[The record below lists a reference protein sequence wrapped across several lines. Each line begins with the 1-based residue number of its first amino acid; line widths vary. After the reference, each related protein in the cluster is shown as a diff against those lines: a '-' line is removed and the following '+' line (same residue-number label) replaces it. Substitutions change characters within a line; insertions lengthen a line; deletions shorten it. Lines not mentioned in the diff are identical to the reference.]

1 MLPDPKAIQAST
13 TGSRKPPAAY
23 WLVALVFLV
32 MALAVVSVFI
42 GASQVSLL
50 TLFSAHPDAMASQ
63 VLVVSRI
70 PRTLALILAGMSMAV
85 AGSIM
90 QMLAR
95 NRFVE
100 PSTAGTVESAS
111 LGMLVV
117 ALFWPGLPPFG
128 KMLVASAF
136 ALGGTALFLA
146 ILRRIP
152 LRSALIVPLV
162 GLVLGGVISA
172 VTTFFAYRYDLLQS
186 MHAWTTGD
194 FSAVLRGRYEL
205 LWISLALTVAAYLA
219 ADRFTVAGM
228 GADFA
233 TNVGLNHRRM
243 MNLGLVIVAMVT
255 ASVVVTAGIVPF
267 LGLIVPNLV
276 SLFMGDNL
284 RRSLPWVALI
294 GSAFVLLCDIVGRLV
309 LYPYEIPIG
318 TIVGVVGS
326 AIFLALLLRGR
337 RHFA

>member
-1 MLPDPKAIQAST
+1 MSSAPPAKAVS
-13 TGSRKPPAAY
+13 SRKPPATY

-32 MALAVVSVFI
+32 AGLAMVSLFI

-63 VLVVSRI
+63 VLAVSRI

-117 ALFWPGLPPFG
+117 ALFSPGLPPIG
-128 KMLVASAF
+128 KMLIASGF

-172 VTTFFAYRYDLLQS
+172 VTTFFAYRHDLLQS

-205 LWISLALTVAAYLA
+205 LWISLGLTAVAYTA

-228 GADFA
+228 GEDFA
-233 TNVGLNHRRM
+233 TSVGLNHRRM

-255 ASVVVTAGIVPF
+255 ACVVVTAGIVPF

-276 SLFMGDNL
+276 SLFMGDNM
-284 RRSLPWVALI
+284 RRSLPWVAML

-309 LYPYEIPIG
+309 LHPYEIPIG

-326 AIFLALLLRGR
+326 AVFLVMLLRGR
-337 RHFA
+337 SRFA

>member
-1 MLPDPKAIQAST
+1 MPAVSPVPSAQ
-13 TGSRKPPAAY
+13 RKPPATY
-23 WLVALVFLV
+23 WLVALSFLV
-32 MALAVVSVFI
+32 LALAGASVFV

-50 TLFSAHPDAMASQ
+50 TLLSAHPDAMASQ

-111 LGMLVV
+111 LGLLVI
-117 ALFWPGLPPFG
+117 ALTAPGLPPFG
-128 KMLVASAF
+128 KMVIASLF
-136 ALGGTALFLA
+136 ALAGTALFLA

-205 LWISLALTVAAYLA
+205 LWISLGLTVLAYTA

-243 MNLGLVIVAMVT
+243 MNLGLVIVSMVT

-276 SLFMGDNL
+276 SLFMGDNM
-284 RRSLPWVALI
+284 RRSLPWVAVL
-294 GSAFVLLCDIVGRLV
+294 GAAFVLACDLVGRLV

-318 TIVGVVGS
+318 TIVGVIGS
-326 AIFLALLLRGR
+326 AVFLTLLLRGR
-337 RHFA
+337 ARFA